1 MVKSHV
7 LCLALVGFLV
17 LSPTCT
23 FAAHQSYLNLKGAKQ
38 GAYKGQQG
46 QKIQSM
52 RSPGETN
59 RQSMPQ
65 SSPGGARH
73 K

>member
-1 MVKSHV
+1 MFKSPA
-7 LCLALVGFLV
+7 LLLALVGFLV

-23 FAAHQSYLNLKGAKQ
+23 FAAHQSYLNVKGAKQ
-38 GAYKGQQG
+38 GANKGQSTPSSG
-46 QKIQSM
+46 Q
-52 RSPGETN
+52 TN

>member
-1 MVKSHV
+1 MVRSHV

-23 FAAHQSYLNLKGAKQ
+23 FAAQQSYLHVKGAKQ
-38 GAYKGQQG
+38 GAYKGEG